1 MDRGTSK
8 QSIWSRDVC
17 PRYWCTLLFWLYHPS
32 NARLLQNCT
41 NQTEAIVWRIDR
53 TVCLVRYSNR
63 SFYSSLG
70 MEILRS
76 DNYTRDFQANLTDL
90 EITWEALMIRMID
103 QASYLYYAAGIR
115 KLETSISRIY
125 GFVQCSRDLS
135 LQNCTKCLQQNV
147 VEYRSCCRGRQG
159 GIILRPSCFIRWELY
174 PFLGLFDNIRPRQ
187 KGKTMGPCFKFF
199 L

>member
-1 MDRGTSK
+1 
-8 QSIWSRDVC
+8 
-17 PRYWCTLLFWLYHPS
+17 
-32 NARLLQNCT
+32 
-41 NQTEAIVWRIDR
+41 
-53 TVCLVRYSNR
+53 
-63 SFYSSLG
+63 
-70 MEILRS
+70 
-76 DNYTRDFQANLTDL
+76 
-90 EITWEALMIRMID
+90 MIRMID

-199 L
+199 LQLCSQFETNIFPRVRADGKSISTGAIVAIIVVPILLLALGVGLWKRRKAYKTKTTKSKFSHVLKT